1 MKENRKRTD
10 KPHPVVAIPLWL
22 YNLLVT
28 YQQYVFFFFLF
39 MMAVCLPLSRF
50 GLSFAQFGLLGIWII
65 SGKLDKKFATFF
77 RNPAA
82 IVLVSFYLLHI
93 IGLLYSSDMNYAMKD
108 IRVKLPL
115 LFLPVLF
122 SSVDYIDRKWLDR
135 LLKVFLAAVFISTSY
150 SFYIYLTRVISD
162 FRDVSPLVSH
172 IRLSLNVC
180 FAFFIANW
188 FLLKSARK
196 NVWQLVLYLFA
207 SLWFLSA
214 LLMMESVLAIFIIFI
229 TYLGYGIYKLFKTK
243 NRKLKIPVF
252 LLLVLPVA
260 AIVYLLV
267 GSYNNYF
274 TTKTRDFKNL
284 DTHTPWGNSYVNDTT
299 SSMVENGEFI
309 YIYISFDELRDEWNK
324 RSEVDFDSL
333 DRKGQ
338 LLRGTLIRYMN
349 SKGLRKD
356 GSGFQKLTENDI
368 RNVEAGIANIEYAKK
383 YSLKSRLYKL
393 FWEYQA
399 YQRGSGPGGNTIL
412 QRFEYWR
419 VAVLIIQDHFWT
431 GVGTGDVPD
440 AFSQKY
446 VEVDSPLPM
455 ELRFRS
461 HNQYLSIAVAF
472 GIFGLFWF
480 LFSLI
485 YPMIR
490 QRKYSDFIYVSFLIT
505 LLISMLVEDTLET
518 QMGVTLFAF
527 FNALLL
533 FAPKTKVNENL

>member
-1 MKENRKRTD
+1 
-10 KPHPVVAIPLWL
+10 
-22 YNLLVT
+22 
-28 YQQYVFFFFLF
+28 
-39 MMAVCLPLSRF
+39 
-50 GLSFAQFGLLGIWII
+50 
-65 SGKLDKKFATFF
+65 
-77 RNPAA
+77 
-82 IVLVSFYLLHI
+82 
-93 IGLLYSSDMNYAMKD
+93 
-108 IRVKLPL
+108 
-115 LFLPVLF
+115 
-122 SSVDYIDRKWLDR
+122 
-135 LLKVFLAAVFISTSY
+135 
-150 SFYIYLTRVISD
+150 
-162 FRDVSPLVSH
+162 
-172 IRLSLNVC
+172 
-180 FAFFIANW
+180 
-188 FLLKSARK
+188 
-196 NVWQLVLYLFA
+196 
-207 SLWFLSA
+207 
-214 LLMMESVLAIFIIFI
+214 
-229 TYLGYGIYKLFKTK
+229 
-243 NRKLKIPVF
+243 
-252 LLLVLPVA
+252 
-260 AIVYLLV
+260 
-267 GSYNNYF
+267 
-274 TTKTRDFKNL
+274 
-284 DTHTPWGNSYVNDTT
+284 
-299 SSMVENGEFI
+299 
-309 YIYISFDELRDEWNK
+309 
-324 RSEVDFDSL
+324 
-333 DRKGQ
+333 
-338 LLRGTLIRYMN
+338 MN